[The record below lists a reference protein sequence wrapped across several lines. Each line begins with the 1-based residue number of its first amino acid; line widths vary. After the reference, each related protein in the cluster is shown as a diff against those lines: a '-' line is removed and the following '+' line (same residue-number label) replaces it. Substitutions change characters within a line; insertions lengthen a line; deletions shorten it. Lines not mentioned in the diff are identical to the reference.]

1 MENLNIT
8 YISLAF
14 LGMTIHILM
23 KISARMDK
31 STKPSFK
38 AFFADRQNWIR
49 IILSVLSTFAILLMA
64 DDIAD
69 VMQIKLSDDSPAKS
83 ILAFLAGYMNHSMIR
98 NLLEMFK
105 STRNKGNDEIQ

>member
-8 YISLAF
+8 FIALAF

-31 STKPSFK
+31 SKKLSFRE
-38 AFFADRQNWIR
+38 FFSDRQNWIR
-49 IILSVLSTFAILLMA
+49 IVLSVLSTIAILLMA

-105 STRNKGNDEIQ
+105 STSKRKNDEV